1 MKKRISKKICRLGL
15 TYFIVIEDDFLK
27 IPQKFR
33 NKRVKVIIIDS
44 EEKEREEIAPPRK
57 LNFKIDET
65 LDDVVPFSDIKD
77 TQKFAKN
84 YGKPTGNDSQ
94 KILNLSL

>member
-1 MKKRISKKICRLGL
+1 MKTLIMD
-15 TYFIVIEDDFLK
+15 TVIEDDFLI

-44 EEKEREEIAPPRK
+44 EEKESRKKAKPRK

-65 LDDVVPFSDIKD
+65 LEDVIPFSDIKD
-77 TQKFAKN
+77 SPEFAK
-84 YGKPTGNDSQ
+84 KLREVHW
-94 KILNLSL
+94 K

>member
-1 MKKRISKKICRLGL
+1 METLVID
-15 TYFIVIEDDFLK
+15 TVIEDDFLK
-27 IPQKFR
+27 IPQKYR

-44 EEKEREEIAPPRK
+44 EEKERDKKKTPRK

-77 TQKFAKN
+77 TKKFAKELREAHW
-84 YGKPTGNDSQ
+84 K
-94 KILNLSL
+94 

>member
-1 MKKRISKKICRLGL
+1 METLVID
-15 TYFIVIEDDFLK
+15 TVIEDDFLK

-44 EEKEREEIAPPRK
+44 EEKEGGKKKAPRK

-65 LDDVVPFSDIKD
+65 LDDVVPFSNIKD
-77 TQKFAKN
+77 TKKFSKELREAHWK
-84 YGKPTGNDSQ
+84 
-94 KILNLSL
+94 

>member
-1 MKKRISKKICRLGL
+1 METLVID
-15 TYFIVIEDDFLK
+15 TVIEDDFLK

-44 EEKEREEIAPPRK
+44 EEKEREKKVPPKK

-77 TQKFAKN
+77 TKKFAKELREAHW
-84 YGKPTGNDSQ
+84 K
-94 KILNLSL
+94 

>member
-1 MKKRISKKICRLGL
+1 METLVID
-15 TYFIVIEDDFLK
+15 TVIEDDFLK

-44 EEKEREEIAPPRK
+44 EEKEGEEKKAPRK

-65 LDDVVPFSDIKD
+65 LEDVVPFSDIKD
-77 TQKFAKN
+77 TKKFAKELRDAHW
-84 YGKPTGNDSQ
+84 K
-94 KILNLSL
+94 

>member
-1 MKKRISKKICRLGL
+1 METLVID
-15 TYFIVIEDDFLK
+15 TVIEDDFLK

-44 EEKEREEIAPPRK
+44 EEKEREKIAPPRK
-57 LNFKIDET
+57 LNFRIDET

-77 TQKFAKN
+77 TQKFAKELRDAHW
-84 YGKPTGNDSQ
+84 K
-94 KILNLSL
+94 